1 MDGGDVAEE
10 TSMSDFLLTCYVFAY
25 MLVFLFLDYLVR
37 AAAWIARQWRK
48 L

>member
-10 TSMSDFLLTCYVFAY
+10 TGMSSFFLTCYVYAY
-25 MLVFLFLDYLVR
+25 MLVFLFLDKLVH
-37 AAAWIARQWRK
+37 AAAWIVRQWRK